1 MTESVVLIMSNK
13 RIRKKHYWLGEKR
26 AGTNHCRNTI
36 GNGIRLRYIEATDTE
51 PKRRNIMRY
60 LRWFY
65 IHSSLEEWCAA
76 VKKYHVNTQ
85 LILSA
90 KHLLS
95 QPITPIP
102 SSLQDIEC
110 NHIYRDAY
118 IRSFDRIRKGSTGT
132 LIFYRPHRGSLTES
146 LQELEIFT
154 SVDEMFDFII
164 ENQPFD
170 DTFDKSD
177 LSVGEDI
184 GPDERIGWSETRYVL
199 TKRCCGNIYDTP
211 QCIGMCSFEKITKE
225 NSNNE

>member
-1 MTESVVLIMSNK
+1 MNK
-13 RIRKKHYWLGEKR
+13 RIRKKHYWLGSKR
-26 AGTNHCRNTI
+26 AGTNHCRCVI
-36 GNGIRLRYIEATDTE
+36 GNGIRRRYEEATGVE
-51 PKRRNIMRY
+51 SKRRNIMRY
-60 LRWFY
+60 LLWFY
-65 IHSSLEEWCAA
+65 NNSSEKEWDDA
-76 VKKYHVNTQ
+76 VDKYHVNYQ
-85 LILSA
+85 PSLSA

-170 DTFDKSD
+170 DAFDKSD

-211 QCIGMCSFEKITKE
+211 QCIGMCSFKNIEEE
-225 NSNNE
+225 N